1 MSVSVVAGISPSV
14 VLIDFFNGE
23 FFRRYNDDDVD
34 DDCELFAMVEDR
46 TRKRIII
53 MEEEGEAAVA

>member
-1 MSVSVVAGISPSV
+1 MVFLMVTFP
-14 VLIDFFNGE
+14 L
-23 FFRRYNDDDVD
+23 RYNDDDVD

-53 MEEEGEAAVA
+53 MEDEGEAAVA